1 MNTNEL
7 LLMEIRT
14 MLYIAVHILNNNDHS
29 IQWDEAKVVKR
40 EHYISTRKIKK
51 SLIIRA
57 APKT

>member
-1 MNTNEL
+1 
-7 LLMEIRT
+7 

-40 EHYISTRKIKK
+40 GRYISTRKIKE

-57 APKT
+57 TPNNMN